1 MNSTP
6 TTAGR
11 NKKDKHVWTPI
22 EDASLVEALNELC
35 VGGYWK
41 VDNGFRSGYLGQ
53 LEKAMEQKL
62 PGCGLKAVPHIESR
76 VKTLKKQTLAISDML
91 TNSSGFAWNDE
102 EKMVVCEKQVFDD
115 WVKVHNS
122 AKGLRNKPF
131 PHYDT
136 LVEVFGKDRAN
147 GKGAEGPA
155 EVIEDL
161 TDNSTFN
168 FEGDGLDDINF
179 SSPTTQTPIC
189 PPSTRPN
196 KRARNDN
203 WSQSMADMASTLR
216 SFVDVT
222 KTHLE
227 TVKCVLMSE
236 NATSER
242 RGKIVDEL
250 QKIQG
255 LSDMDVIDAA
265 AAIISDDAKID
276 LLFTL
281 PDNLKIQWVKKLLH
295 QY

>member
-1 MNSTP
+1 RP
-6 TTAGR
+6 A
-11 NKKDKHVWTPI
+11 
-22 EDASLVEALNELC
+22 
-35 VGGYWK
+35 
-41 VDNGFRSGYLGQ
+41 
-53 LEKAMEQKL
+53 
-62 PGCGLKAVPHIESR
+62 
-76 VKTLKKQTLAISDML
+76 LKKQTLAISDML
-91 TNSSGFAWNDE
+91 TNSSDFAWNDE

-122 AKGLRNKPF
+122 AKRLRNKQF

-161 TDNSTFN
+161 TDNNTFN

-196 KRARNDN
+196 KRARNDS
-203 WSQSMADMASTLR
+203 WSHTIGDMASTLR
-216 SFVDVT
+216 SFVDMT

-227 TVKCVLMSE
+227 TMKSR
-236 NATSER
+236 A
-242 RGKIVDEL
+242 KIVDEL

-281 PDNLKIQWVKKLLH
+281 LDNLKIQWVKKLLH

>member
-6 TTAGR
+6 TTARR
-11 NKKDKHVWTPI
+11 NKKDNHIWTPI
-22 EDASLVEALNELC
+22 EDAFLVEALNELC

-62 PGCGLKAVPHIESR
+62 PGCGLKAVPHIESC

-102 EKMVVCEKQVFDD
+102 EKMVVCKKQVFDD

-161 TDNSTFN
+161 TDNNTFN
-168 FEGDGLDDINF
+168 FEGDGLG
-179 SSPTTQTPIC
+179 
-189 PPSTRPN
+189 
-196 KRARNDN
+196 
-203 WSQSMADMASTLR
+203 DMASTLR
-216 SFVDVT
+216 SFVDMT

-227 TVKCVLMSE
+227 TMKWVLMSE

-242 RGKIVDEL
+242 RAKIVDEL

-255 LSDMDVIDAA
+255 LSDMDFIDAA

>member
-1 MNSTP
+1 MDLGMNSTP
-6 TTAGR
+6 TTARR
-11 NKKDKHVWTPI
+11 NKKDNHIWTPI
-22 EDASLVEALNELC
+22 EDAFLVEALNELC

-62 PGCGLKAVPHIESR
+62 PGCGLKAVPHIESC

-102 EKMVVCEKQVFDD
+102 EKMVVCKKQVFDD

-161 TDNSTFN
+161 TDNNTFN
-168 FEGDGLDDINF
+168 FEGDGLGDINF

-196 KRARNDN
+196 KRG
-203 WSQSMADMASTLR
+203 
-216 SFVDVT
+216 T
-222 KTHLE
+222 K
-227 TVKCVLMSE
+227 
-236 NATSER
+236 
-242 RGKIVDEL
+242 
-250 QKIQG
+250 
-255 LSDMDVIDAA
+255 
-265 AAIISDDAKID
+265 
-276 LLFTL
+276 
-281 PDNLKIQWVKKLLH
+281 
-295 QY
+295 